1 LATGA
6 GDIRERLF
14 LVFQDLCFLAEAD
27 FPDHLRS
34 DWLWI
39 VNQMTRYGPLED
51 HRGNAWRGSLEN
63 TMKRIRRM
71 TGVRI
76 AKRLLQLRDSLRD
89 HLFEQRNN

>member
-1 LATGA
+1 VTLDVVSRHPSYAYEKLLISVDFLATGA

-39 VNQMTRYGPLED
+39 VNQMTRT
-51 HRGNAWRGSLEN
+51 HFINARSRRS
-63 TMKRIRRM
+63 RIIEKAR
-71 TGVRI
+71 
-76 AKRLLQLRDSLRD
+76 
-89 HLFEQRNN
+89 